1 MLIVKATA
9 LALAAVICLWGT
21 FAHAQGKYDG
31 VWEGALSVTC
41 HGETELFHSDEVLI
55 VGGSIDA
62 LFATSRYQYQLR
74 GSVFGNGRVNTIK
87 VWAVRNSVGGHV
99 SFTAKRGNLNSLPAK
114 IIFTD
119 QHCLLSLTLSKLSDV
134 GDEGEAY
141 EEYEEEDFESGRVE
155 ELEDDIGKYLRKPPT
170 EKEVQEM
177 DNFILCRLGEIYEIP
192 FVVTEIKKRYLKCDK
207 LLQMF
212 QEEPEEDIEFE
223 Y

>member
-9 LALAAVICLWGT
+9 LALAAAICLWGT

-31 VWEGALSVTC
+31 EW
-41 HGETELFHSDEVLI
+41 HGSGTNTSCTRSAPAKVEVQFI
-55 VGGSIDA
+55 VGADGIHGSYNEYPLTGNIIGHHLRLKA
-62 LFATSRYQYQLR
+62 ITPNITSNPITNFEGSLENGYLR
-74 GSVFGNGRVNTIK
+74 MYLLLGYSINCAVIK
-87 VWAVRNSVGGHV
+87 LERIG
-99 SFTAKRGNLNSLPAK
+99 
-114 IIFTD
+114 
-119 QHCLLSLTLSKLSDV
+119 DV
-134 GDEGEAY
+134 LEDEGEAY
-141 EEYEEEDFESGRVE
+141 EEYEEEDFESGGVE

-212 QEEPEEDIEFE
+212 QEEPEEDTEFE